1 MNVKLSLTGVNEID
15 QVLKGL
21 PNQINHRIMGAA
33 HADAAKPIIPAA
45 QSRIRNKTGRLRDS
59 IGTEKISV
67 RKSNQIGLV
76 YVGPRRKRGKKGF
89 HGHLV
94 EFGHRLVSSKK
105 TGKRDLGFVKPHP
118 FMEPAF
124 LQTKNE
130 VIDNIKTSV
139 AKKLVSFMKR
149 TVKKGGSTWIQ

>member
-1 MNVKLSLTGVNEID
+1 MNVKLSLTGLNEID

-45 QSRIRNKTGRLRDS
+45 QARIKTKTGRLRDS

-94 EFGHRLVSSKK
+94 EFGHKK
-105 TGKRDLGFVKPHP
+105 GGWNTKRDVRPYP

-124 LQTKNE
+124 HQTKDE
-130 VIDNIKTSV
+130 VTNNIKESV

-149 TVKKGGSTWIQ
+149 TIKKSGGTFIQ